1 MIFRT
6 YSQTLSQASK
16 TMAAGILMVGLLLIS
31 LGVLIAVF
39 PKVFAYVVAGV
50 LVVAGLGI
58 AATALKI
65 FLMHRRLTQTASGQ
79 DDMRSPNVQVRPPD
93 ADLF

>member
-16 TMAAGILMVGLLLIS
+16 TMAAGILMVGLMLIS
-31 LGVLIAVF
+31 LGVLIAAF

-50 LVVAGLGI
+50 LVAAGLGI
-58 AATALKI
+58 AAVSLKI
-65 FLMHRRLTQTASGQ
+65 FLMHRGLTRKDSGQ
-79 DDMRSPNVQVRPPD
+79 DDMRSPNIQVRPPD
-93 ADLF
+93 AF

>member
-16 TMAAGILMVGLLLIS
+16 AMALGILMVGLMLIS

-39 PKVFAYVVAGV
+39 PKVFAYVVAV
-50 LVVAGLGI
+50 ILIAAGLGF
-58 AATALKI
+58 ASVALKI
-65 FLMHRRLTQTASGQ
+65 FLMQRRLNRTTSSQE
-79 DDMRSPNVQVRPPD
+79 DMRSPNVQIRPPD
-93 ADLF
+93 VF